1 MQKSHHRGLHC
12 VDGLQL
18 YQEALGS
25 RTLASYSYTSRN
37 NYLSALDYG
46 NGDSVQYTYDQQ
58 GRVTQQTYED
68 GDTVSYKYDNSGAL
82 ACVTD
87 SATGRTTT
95 YYYDFTDRL
104 MKYVETGSGY
114 SHSARYEYDT
124 VNNLTRLVE
133 TINGVA
139 HTTSYAYDMDN
150 RVTQI
155 TTDGITKTYTYDAY
169 GRISQQVTTSGGAA
183 VLTETYTYTTASNG
197 QLSAQVATYRT
208 QSALYDVTYAYTYDD
223 NGNILSVS
231 DGTNTTSYAYDSAN
245 QLIRENNQAANK
257 TYTWTYDNAGNI
269 LSKSTYAY
277 TTGELGS
284 ASYATGY
291 TYGDSAWGDL
301 LTEYNDRVIT
311 YDAIGN
317 PTRDHFDNRYTWKH
331 GRQLATYKEDGNE
344 SEDIF
349 HFVYNADGLRV
360 KAYNAYTTYSYI
372 YNGSA
377 LVQMEVS
384 NTSTGAVSDTLSFTY
399 DAEGSPQTVTYNG
412 TVYFYATNLQGDVIA
427 ILDNTGTAV
436 VSYSYDAWGR
446 HTSGDY
452 GTGTLASTLGKYN
465 PLRYRGYIYDIESG
479 LYYLQS
485 RYYNPQIGRFINAD
499 AFASTGQG
507 VLGSN
512 MFAYCLNNPV
522 NFYDSDG
529 KDAVWIQESDSASG
543 FGHSGLLIQD
553 ENGEWWYFYW
563 GATTGEKGFW
573 GMLSCKNTCLVV
585 KVEVSDEDLFTV
597 SGVREVLANSND
609 KMVASRAE
617 LVTDVCYFEG
627 DYTETLSYVNVIK
640 KQNKKYKLLFRNC
653 VQQSWDAMAKSNNRF
668 KENSCVVIPNIAF
681 IEAEFFAIASD
692 EEYKRYC
699 WANSHFQ

>member
-1 MQKSHHRGLHC
+1 M
-12 VDGLQL
+12 
-18 YQEALGS
+18 
-25 RTLASYSYTSRN
+25 
-37 NYLSALDYG
+37 
-46 NGDSVQYTYDQQ
+46 
-58 GRVTQQTYED
+58 
-68 GDTVSYKYDNSGAL
+68 
-82 ACVTD
+82 
-87 SATGRTTT
+87 
-95 YYYDFTDRL
+95 
-104 MKYVETGSGY
+104 
-114 SHSARYEYDT
+114 
-124 VNNLTRLVE
+124 
-133 TINGVA
+133 
-139 HTTSYAYDMDN
+139 
-150 RVTQI
+150 
-155 TTDGITKTYTYDAY
+155 
-169 GRISQQVTTSGGAA
+169 
-183 VLTETYTYTTASNG
+183 
-197 QLSAQVATYRT
+197 
-208 QSALYDVTYAYTYDD
+208 TYAYTYDD

-257 TYTWTYDNAGNI
+257 TYTWAYDNAGNI

-301 LTEYNDRVIT
+301 LTEYGGSTIT

-317 PTRDHFDNRYTWKH
+317 PTRDHYDNRYTWKH

-384 NTSTGAVSDTLSFTY
+384 NTSTGVVSNTLSFTY
-399 DAEGSPQTVTYNG
+399 DAQGSPQTVTYNG

-485 RYYNPQIGRFINAD
+485 RYYNPEMGRFINAD
-499 AFASTGQG
+499 GYTATGQG
-507 VLGSN
+507 ILGNN
-512 MFAYCLNNPV
+512 MFAYCGNNPIARK
-522 NFYDSDG
+522 DDG
-529 KDAVWIQESDSASG
+529 
-543 FGHSGLLIQD
+543 
-553 ENGEWWYFYW
+553 GEWWHW
-563 GATTGEKGFW
+563 VVGAVVGAVAGIVGQVISDVVTSVMNGEVTISNWQTYTGAAVGGAAGGVVLAITGDMNAANAVTGSVTTGVGQSLEKLTIKDYNKSWAEIGANTIADGVISYELGKLPGIRGVTEGRNSWSAVYKSGLTKLRNGTATKMSAKVIAKGLGSSIVGGFALD
-573 GMLSCKNTCLVV
+573 GYYGV
-585 KVEVSDEDLFTV
+585 KQHAYDRVKGLF
-597 SGVREVLANSND
+597 D
-609 KMVASRAE
+609 
-617 LVTDVCYFEG
+617 
-627 DYTETLSYVNVIK
+627 
-640 KQNKKYKLLFRNC
+640 
-653 VQQSWDAMAKSNNRF
+653 
-668 KENSCVVIPNIAF
+668 
-681 IEAEFFAIASD
+681 
-692 EEYKRYC
+692 
-699 WANSHFQ
+699 